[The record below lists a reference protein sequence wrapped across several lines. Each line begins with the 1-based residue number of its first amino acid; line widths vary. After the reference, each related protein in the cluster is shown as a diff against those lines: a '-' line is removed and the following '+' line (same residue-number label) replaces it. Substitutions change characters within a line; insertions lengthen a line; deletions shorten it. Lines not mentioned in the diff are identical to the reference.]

1 MKRLQKK
8 ENRKKHNEAMT
19 KKKQREA
26 TKKQEKYT
34 SDDESEAEQDSESE
48 QTADSDQEEMV
59 QQVQS
64 SMKKGFIGKT
74 KTPVE
79 ESEDEEES
87 GEEEE
92 DEDDSDDEMMRDD
105 FEGFEEEED
114 EGATSKNGKKLKL
127 MDDTDSDEDED
138 ESDEGDSD
146 EVEDSDDDV
155 KLPIEKASKK
165 LRAKK
170 KKDDELAEDELK
182 LNIGNKEIFDLD
194 EATNV
199 DKALNLQDIH
209 QRIKDIIAVLNDFS
223 SNRDPNKDRSDY
235 IDVLKKD
242 LCTYYSYN
250 EFLMEA
256 LMSIF
261 PLGEL
266 VEFLEAAE
274 IQRPLTLRTNSL
286 KTRRRDL
293 AQALINRGVNLD
305 PIGKWS
311 KVGLVVYNS
320 QGLFNTL
327 NSCSFHYLILFYFSS
342 TRCNARVSRR
352 TLHDSRS
359 FEYASCHGIGSARKR
374 KDFRHVRCA
383 RR

>member
-1 MKRLQKK
+1 MQKK
-8 ENRKKHNEAMT
+8 ENRKKHNEAII

-26 TKKQEKYT
+26 AGTKQENYSSEG
-34 SDDESEAEQDSESE
+34 SDGEEDASDSEE
-48 QTADSDQEEMV
+48 NVDSDEMV
-59 QQVQS
+59 QAVQS

-79 ESEDEEES
+79 DSD
-87 GEEEE
+87 EEEE
-92 DEDDSDDEMMRDD
+92 DEDEDDSEEEMMGDDFDGDDDEDEVPTKNGQTLKLLEDSDSNESDQD
-105 FEGFEEEED
+105 
-114 EGATSKNGKKLKL
+114 
-127 MDDTDSDEDED
+127 DEDED
-138 ESDEGDSD
+138 EDD
-146 EVEDSDDDV
+146 DSDDE
-155 KLPIEKASKK
+155 KQLPIEKASKK

-170 KKDDELAEDELK
+170 EKDDELAEDELK
-182 LNIGNKEIFDLD
+182 LNIADKEIFDLD

-209 QRIKDIIAVLNDFS
+209 QRIKDIIAVLNDFA
-223 SNRDPNKDRSDY
+223 SNRDPNRPRAEY
-235 IDVLKKD
+235 MEVLKKD

-250 EFLMEA
+250 EFLMET
-256 LMSIF
+256 LMGIF

-274 IQRPLTLRTNSL
+274 VQRPLTIRTNSL

-320 QGLFNTL
+320 QGWSLF
-327 NSCSFHYLILFYFSS
+327 
-342 TRCNARVSRR
+342 RAM
-352 TLHDSRS
+352 
-359 FEYASCHGIGSARKR
+359 
-374 KDFRHVRCA
+374 
-383 RR
+383 